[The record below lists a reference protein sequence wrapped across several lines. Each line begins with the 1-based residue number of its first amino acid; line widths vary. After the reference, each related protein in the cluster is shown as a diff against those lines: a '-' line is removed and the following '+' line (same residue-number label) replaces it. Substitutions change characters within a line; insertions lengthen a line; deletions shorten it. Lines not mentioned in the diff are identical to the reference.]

1 MLEVREIYKTFNAG
15 TINEKRA
22 MNGVTLTL
30 NEGDFATVI
39 GGNGAGKST
48 LLNLVAGVYPV
59 DSGSIAI
66 GGQNVTRLPEHKRA
80 RFIGRVFQ
88 DPMMG
93 TAATMQIEE
102 NLALAARR
110 GQSRS
115 LRPGITRTERE
126 QYRELLKILDL
137 GLEDRLTSKVGLLS
151 GGQRQALTLLMATLQ
166 KPKLLLLDEH
176 TAALDPQT
184 AKKVLDLTR
193 EMVEEQKLTAL
204 MVTHNMRDAI
214 QIGNRLIMMNDGQII
229 YDVAGEEKQNLT
241 VEDLL
246 EKFAQ
251 ASGGAF
257 ANDRMLLSK

>member
-151 GGQRQALTLLMATLQ
+151 GGAFDLTVAQGLQYFAACLPMALGGLFSAIAQ
-166 KPKLLLLDEH
+166 GRV
-176 TAALDPQT
+176 AAGSINIL
-184 AKKVLDLTR
+184 AKKPDDWAKGMVLC
-193 EMVEEQKLTAL
+193 
-204 MVTHNMRDAI
+204 I
-214 QIGNRLIMMNDGQII
+214 
-229 YDVAGEEKQNLT
+229 T
-241 VEDLL
+241 VEFYAILSLL
-246 EKFAQ
+246 
-251 ASGGAF
+251 AS
-257 ANDRMLLSK
+257 MLMIINISG